1 MYFMQP
7 SKEELAE
14 QRRIQDSIMMAR
26 QEAAILDSIRL
37 AEEQQQAAEEQAL
50 VSLPEMEMD
59 SATAAAH
66 QYQVTREKYG
76 VFASASAGEEQL
88 WTLENQLQRIT
99 LSNKGGFI
107 KQVELKNYQT
117 YDSLPL
123 INFDPETAVFD
134 LSFFANNR
142 IINTSQLYFEPF
154 VNGQPDFGGDLQT
167 VDNDSVVFAF
177 RVYADDMNGQRDEN
191 KYLEYVYTLRDNNYM
206 LGFDLRTVGLNDI
219 IANNINYM
227 NLDWKVDILT

>member
-26 QEAAILDSIRL
+26 QEAAILDSIRF

-50 VSLPEMEMD
+50 ASIPEVEMD
-59 SATAAAH
+59 SATAVAH
-66 QYQVTREKYG
+66 QYQVTREKFG
-76 VFASASAGEEQL
+76 VFASASAGEEQS
-88 WTLENQLQRIT
+88 WILENQLQRIT

-123 INFDPETAVFD
+123 ISFDPETAVLICRSLPTTASSTPLNFILNL
-134 LSFFANNR
+134 LSTDSPIWEVTCKPMRTTVSFL
-142 IINTSQLYFEPF
+142 SSEPM
-154 VNGQPDFGGDLQT
+154 QMT
-167 VDNDSVVFAF
+167 
-177 RVYADDMNGQRDEN
+177 
-191 KYLEYVYTLRDNNYM
+191 
-206 LGFDLRTVGLNDI
+206 
-219 IANNINYM
+219 
-227 NLDWKVDILT
+227 